1 MPNIAAYTLLI
12 DWQDNDWASPYSD
25 VTSRVLDQRTP
36 VTIRYGR
43 DQARQ
48 LSPVA
53 GGELNC
59 ELDNRSHDY
68 SPENTA
74 SPLAGYVTSG
84 RKVSFKATTSST
96 ETVLYSG
103 YIDDFD
109 IKPGLN
115 DQSVPVSCI
124 DALSRLKGQTV
135 STPLYQGIRTGDA
148 VNYLLDAVGFPSDK
162 RDIDSGASYLPY
174 WWLDDA
180 DAYDA
185 MMAIVDSEGPAAL
198 VTVGAD
204 RSFVFRD
211 RHHRLTRSASLTSQA
226 TWRSSALEPVM
237 SDPLT
242 YNHGWKEIVNSVSV
256 EVPQRTR
263 GTEAADVWTSEGLLS
278 VPAGTTA
285 TVIARSSDPFLG
297 AITPVQDTDYTLLSG
312 SVTITINR
320 TSGQSTVISIAAA
333 AGTDAVL
340 QALKLR
346 AIPITSTSVTVTVE
360 DSTSIAKYGR
370 KAYGSGSR
378 LPVWCNT
385 YDATAILN
393 LIIAQRAERLPTLQV
408 TMRGA
413 GNRLRLAQC
422 LHRNLSDRVHITESL
437 TGLDADFFIEQIS
450 HTIGAGGAD
459 HVTTFGLEKIP
470 PTVTNPF
477 TFDVSGKGFDQ
488 GLFGGGVPD
497 DPNTMF
503 RFDTAGHGFDQGLF
517 VN

>member
-1 MPNIAAYTLLI
+1 
-12 DWQDNDWASPYSD
+12 
-25 VTSRVLDQRTP
+25 
-36 VTIRYGR
+36 
-43 DQARQ
+43 
-48 LSPVA
+48 
-53 GGELNC
+53 
-59 ELDNRSHDY
+59 
-68 SPENTA
+68 
-74 SPLAGYVTSG
+74 
-84 RKVSFKATTSST
+84 
-96 ETVLYSG
+96 
-103 YIDDFD
+103 
-109 IKPGLN
+109 
-115 DQSVPVSCI
+115 
-124 DALSRLKGQTV
+124 
-135 STPLYQGIRTGDA
+135 
-148 VNYLLDAVGFPSDK
+148 
-162 RDIDSGASYLPY
+162 
-174 WWLDDA
+174 
-180 DAYDA
+180 
-185 MMAIVDSEGPAAL
+185 
-198 VTVGAD
+198 
-204 RSFVFRD
+204 
-211 RHHRLTRSASLTSQA
+211 
-226 TWRSSALEPVM
+226 
-237 SDPLT
+237 
-242 YNHGWKEIVNSVSV
+242 V

-459 HVTTFGLEKIP
+459 HVTTFGVEKIP